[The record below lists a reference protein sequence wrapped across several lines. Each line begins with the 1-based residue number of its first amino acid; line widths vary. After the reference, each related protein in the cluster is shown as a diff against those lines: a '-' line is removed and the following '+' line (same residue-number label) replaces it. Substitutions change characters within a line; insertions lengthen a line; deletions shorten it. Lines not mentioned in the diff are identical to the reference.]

1 MSLTSNVG
9 TADRVVR
16 LALGA
21 LLVALPFV
29 LSSPFWDG
37 APARIGAPLVGLVL
51 IATAL
56 VRFCPLY
63 RLLGT
68 NTCGVARH

>member
-9 TADRVVR
+9 TADRVIR

-29 LSSPFWDG
+29 LSSPFWES
-37 APARIGAPLVGLVL
+37 PLARVGAPLVGVVL

-63 RLLGT
+63 RLVGAS
-68 NTCGVARH
+68 TCGVARH